1 MGAKIENSI
10 ARGCNLNVVFW
21 TIFVFMIY
29 LAPLQGFTDFV
40 YRKVYFSVFSGVDAF
55 FIPYIT
61 TKNNELPRKY
71 KNEILSENNQQ
82 LRVVP
87 QVLVNNSDEM
97 LFLSKLLA
105 NAGYKELNLN
115 LGCPYPMVTNRG
127 KGAGLLNAPDKL
139 QTILERFYKKS
150 DLQLSVKLRAGLNSA
165 AELESI
171 VPVLNAF
178 PLKEVIFHPRIASQL
193 YSGEILDE
201 SFFFMQENLKHK
213 LVFNGDILSVS
224 DLKKRQEQFQTV
236 QTWMIGRGVLMN
248 PFLPVEIMGTTISE
262 KEKIEKLIHFH
273 QRMWEEYL
281 QTMDNEGNA
290 LNKMKQFWYYFSFVF
305 QHQPKVFKLIKKATS
320 TQKYRIA
327 VQKIFSGFI

>member
-1 MGAKIENSI
+1 
-10 ARGCNLNVVFW
+10 
-21 TIFVFMIY
+21 MIY

-40 YRKVYFSVFSGVDAF
+40 YRKVYFSVFTGVDAF

-71 KNEILSENNQQ
+71 KNEILPENNPQSR
-82 LRVVP
+82 LVP
-87 QVLVNNSDEM
+87 QVLVNSSDEM
-97 LFLSKLLA
+97 LFLSKFLEET
-105 NAGYKELNLN
+105 GYHEINLN

-127 KGAGLLNAPDKL
+127 KGAGLLNTPDKL
-139 QTILERFYKKS
+139 QIILDDFYKKS
-150 DLQLSVKLRAGLNSA
+150 DLQLSVKLRAGLKSS
-165 AELESI
+165 AELETI
-171 VPVLNAF
+171 VPVLNSF
-178 PLKEVIFHPRIASQL
+178 PLKEVIFHPRVAGQL

-213 LVFNGDILSVS
+213 LVYNGDILSVS
-224 DLKKRQEQFQTV
+224 DLKKRQEQFSKV
-236 QTWMIGRGVLMN
+236 QTWMIGRGILMN
-248 PFLPVEIMGTTISE
+248 PFLPMEINGGTISE
-262 KEKIEKLIHFH
+262 NEKIEKLVHFH

-281 QTMDNEGNA
+281 ETMDNEGNA

-305 QHQPKVFKLIKKATS
+305 QSQPKVFKLIKKATN